1 MSPLLDSV
9 PIAVLTGFLG
19 SGKST
24 LLNGLLRSGSLPP
37 TAIVINE
44 FGEVAIDHALIEGVT
59 EGVMLL
65 SSGCV
70 CCAVR
75 SDLEAA
81 LRDLHLKRVRGL
93 IPDYEAVIL
102 ETTGLADPGP
112 VLQTLTSRTIREMRY
127 RLGPVIATLD
137 AQNGMAALESHHEAV
152 QQVAIADRVI
162 LTKTDLVPDPAKVI
176 ALAREIN
183 PSVPIVRSSATPTS
197 EAIFGDSLL
206 SELPQVRT
214 YPSDGHHY
222 HHLSGISSYGRVI
235 EGALDWDRVE
245 TLVRSFLQ
253 RNGERVLRFKA
264 LLHLRGIDEV
274 TALHG
279 VHHTLYPPQLI
290 SAGRTENV
298 SRVSLVGDNLA
309 DSAAATFLDD
319 LSASAS

>member
-1 MSPLLDSV
+1 LRPLLESV

-93 IPDYEAVIL
+93 IPAYKAVIL

-112 VLQTLTSRTIREMRY
+112 VLQTLTSRPVREMRY

-137 AQNGMAALESHHEAV
+137 AENGKATLESHHEAV
-152 QQVAIADRVI
+152 RQIAIADRII
-162 LTKTDLVPDPAKVI
+162 LTKADLVPEAAEVVT
-176 ALAREIN
+176 LAREIN
-183 PSVPIVRSSATPTS
+183 PSVPIVQSNMTPTS
-197 EAIFGDSLL
+197 KAIFGNSLL
-206 SELPQVRT
+206 SDLPQDRA
-214 YPSDGHHY
+214 YPSDQHH
-222 HHLSGISSYGRVI
+222 HDLSGISSYGRMI
-235 EGALDWDRVE
+235 EGALDWDKVDSVVQ
-245 TLVRSFLQ
+245 TFL
-253 RNGERVLRFKA
+253 RKNGEQVLRFKA
-264 LLHLRGIDEV
+264 LLHLRGVDEV

-279 VHHTLYPPQLI
+279 VHHTLYPPQLV
-290 SAGRTENV
+290 SAAPTERI
-298 SRVSLVGDNLA
+298 SRVSLVGDNLS
-309 DSAAATFLDD
+309 DSVAEKFLSDLAAT
-319 LSASAS
+319 AA

>member
-1 MSPLLDSV
+1 LSPLLESV
-9 PIAVLTGFLG
+9 PIGVLTGFLG

-37 TAIVINE
+37 TAIIVNE

-59 EGVMLL
+59 DGIMLL

-93 IPDYEAVIL
+93 IPEYEAVIL

-112 VLQTLTSRTIREMRY
+112 VLQTLTSRPVREMRY

-137 AQNGMAALESHHEAV
+137 AQNGKTTLQSHHEAIR
-152 QQVAIADRVI
+152 QIAICDRVI
-162 LTKTDLVPDPAKVI
+162 LTKTDLVPNPDALV

-183 PSVPIVRSSATPTS
+183 PHAPIVQSGAEPTS
-197 EAIFGDSLL
+197 EGIFGHSLL
-206 SELPQVRT
+206 TDLPQDRE
-214 YPSDGHHY
+214 YPSDEHH
-222 HHLSGISSYGRVI
+222 HHLSGISSHGRLI
-235 EGALDWDRVE
+235 EGLLDWDKVDL
-245 TLVRSFLQ
+245 LVRNFLQ
-253 RNGERVLRFKA
+253 RNGEHVLRFKA
-264 LLHLRGIDEV
+264 LLRLRGIDEV

-279 VHHTLYPPQLI
+279 VHHSLYPPQLI
-290 SAGRTENV
+290 PTPTAENI
-298 SRVSLVGDNLA
+298 SRISLIGDHLDKSVAEAFLEDLA
-309 DSAAATFLDD
+309 VA
-319 LSASAS
+319 ASA